1 MYLKGSG
8 YMGFDG
14 SLSFDTKIDEKGI
27 SQGFSKVGSIA
38 KTGMAVIGG
47 TITALTGV
55 AAAAV
60 GASVKAFAEYEQLVG
75 GVDTLFKSS
84 SKQVQAYADNA
95 YKTAGL
101 SANQYMSTV
110 TSFSASLL
118 QSLGGDTEK
127 AAKYADGAITDMA
140 DNANKMGT
148 GMDMIQ
154 NAYQGFAKQ
163 NYTMLDN
170 LKLGYGGT
178 KTEMERLLSDASKIS
193 GIKYDISSF
202 SDVTQAIHTMQTEMG
217 ITGTTALE
225 ASETVSGSASA
236 MKAAWE
242 NLMAGLG
249 NKDANLDKMIANLVE
264 SVKTFATNILP
275 IIEQALLG
283 IGSLIT
289 TLLPQIFAEL
299 PNILNTIIPELFS
312 AGIGM
317 TNAILTGLT
326 ENSGVIMDGI
336 LQLLGTLLTGLATT
350 LPMLLQLGINLILN
364 LANGLT
370 QSMPTVMPLI
380 IDFLLGMVQTIIDNL
395 PMIIEAGIQLMVA
408 LAIGLIEALPQ
419 IIEKLPQ
426 IITGII
432 DALIGAIPLLIG
444 AGVKLLVAL
453 VTNLP
458 AILLGIG
465 KALIQIIA
473 HIFGFF
479 ADAGSK
485 MADIGENLI
494 KGLWNGIKDTGK
506 WLEDKI
512 AGFFGGVVDGIKD
525 FFGIHSPSTL
535 MADEVGLFAGMGVG
549 VGFEKSMGKVKK
561 QMTSSI
567 AGVVKDM
574 QKNVAMDATVAGM
587 TKIVYDNEIE
597 KDTNTR
603 NPSTDFKGAID
614 NAFSNA
620 KVILDKREVG
630 RVLVVRGA

>member
-1 MYLKGSG
+1 M
-8 YMGFDG
+8 
-14 SLSFDTKIDEKGI
+14 
-27 SQGFSKVGSIA
+27 
-38 KTGMAVIGG
+38 
-47 TITALTGV
+47 
-55 AAAAV
+55 
-60 GASVKAFAEYEQLVG
+60 
-75 GVDTLFKSS
+75 
-84 SKQVQAYADNA
+84 
-95 YKTAGL
+95 
-101 SANQYMSTV
+101 
-110 TSFSASLL
+110 
-118 QSLGGDTEK
+118 
-127 AAKYADGAITDMA
+127 
-140 DNANKMGT
+140 
-148 GMDMIQ
+148 
-154 NAYQGFAKQ
+154 
-163 NYTMLDN
+163 
-170 LKLGYGGT
+170 YGGT

-225 ASETVSGSASA
+225 ASETVSGSANA

-312 AGIGM
+312 AGVGM

-350 LPMLLQLGINLILN
+350 LPMLLQLGIDLILN

-380 IDFLLGMVQTIIDNL
+380 IDFLLVMVQTIIDNL
-395 PMIIEAGIQLMVA
+395 PMIIEAGIQLMIA
-408 LAIGLIEALPQ
+408 FAIGLIEALPQ

-432 DALIGAIPLLIG
+432 DALIGAIPMLIG

-465 KALIQIIA
+465 KALIKIIA

-485 MADIGENLI
+485 MADIGGNLI
-494 KGLWNGIKDTGK
+494 KGLWNGIKDAGK
-506 WLEDKI
+506 WLKDKI
-512 AGFFGGVVDGIKD
+512 AGFFKGIVGGIKD

-561 QMTSSI
+561 QMTGSI

-574 QKNVAMDATVAGM
+574 QKTVAMDATVAGT
-587 TKIVYDNEIE
+587 TKMVYDNSIE

-603 NPSTDFKGAID
+603 NPSLDFKGAID